1 LTRAI
6 AVENADRG
14 IRANCVLPGIVR
26 TALAGNSVELYGGM
40 STDASR
46 LPVNRIKV
54 PIERVAEPSEIASV
68 VAFLASEDAS
78 FMTGA
83 AITADGGYTA
93 I

>member
-1 LTRAI
+1 
-6 AVENADRG
+6 
-14 IRANCVLPGIVR
+14 
-26 TALAGNSVELYGGM
+26 M

-46 LPVNRIKV
+46 LPANRIKV
-54 PIERVAEPSEIASV
+54 PMERVAEPSEIASV

>member
-1 LTRAI
+1 M
-6 AVENADRG
+6 DRH
-14 IRANCVLPGIVR
+14 
-26 TALAGNSVELYGGM
+26 
-40 STDASR
+40 
-46 LPVNRIKV
+46 
-54 PIERVAEPSEIASV
+54 AEPSEIASV